1 MAGLVHLIVVD
12 VNDIHALDQSLTLQ
26 TLEAND
32 VVVFQSNAVGIVGLQ
47 HLISVSGICRLS
59 VCQNAENTVAAGN
72 DFQLLMRQQGCHTEL
87 CDCREDRFAA
97 IQSYFALHLP
107 LKLLRKG
114 GCHFIAE
121 SIRDDHKDTVVVGLD
136 LGLIE
141 VHLLRHFQNA
151 AIRLQILST
160 GIRPILTELTKIP
173 VRIEAFGFL
182 RYMLKE
188 VIQQGIGSLQ
198 ALLEAEME

>member
-1 MAGLVHLIVVD
+1 MIRSNNHIRTAKLVDDDTDQILDLCDCIITSREHGAVRGMAGLVHLIVVD

-87 CDCREDRFAA
+87 CNCREYRLTRRYFNLALRF
-97 IQSYFALHLP
+97 
-107 LKLLRKG
+107 
-114 GCHFIAE
+114 
-121 SIRDDHKDTVVVGLD
+121 
-136 LGLIE
+136 
-141 VHLLRHFQNA
+141 
-151 AIRLQILST
+151 
-160 GIRPILTELTKIP
+160 RP
-173 VRIEAFGFL
+173 
-182 RYMLKE
+182 
-188 VIQQGIGSLQ
+188 
-198 ALLEAEME
+198 